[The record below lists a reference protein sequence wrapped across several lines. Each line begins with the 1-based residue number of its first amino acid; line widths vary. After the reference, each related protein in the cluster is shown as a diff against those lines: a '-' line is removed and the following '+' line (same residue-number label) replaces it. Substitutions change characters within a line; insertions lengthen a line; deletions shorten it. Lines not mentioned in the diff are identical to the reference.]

1 MSDMRIHADAT
12 RAAPLVRFGRYL
24 ADNPVIP
31 LIAFLLLLIVVLEV
45 MRPGIVLPVRVGRAE
60 VISSFWVG
68 NLIKFAIPLAMLA
81 ACQVLTMLTAGIDL
95 SAGVVATCAAYVCA
109 TLTPVLANGTGMDAL
124 TAMVAS
130 VAIAL
135 LVGALVGLL
144 NGFGVGVVR
153 VHPLIMTLGTGL
165 IATGCLQVYQRFV
178 ISTGTMIPPFL
189 EWLGTGRT
197 FGMPNGLFLFVP
209 FALFVLGLMRFTGF
223 GRLLFALGSNAQAA
237 KLSGVRSWQVLIALY
252 TLSGMIAALTG
263 LLYLGMIRT
272 PSLSLAN
279 PLMLPSVAA
288 AVIGGTSIFG
298 GRGSFAGAIVGA
310 LILRVIDTM
319 LTLLQMPEGA
329 RIALFGLIIL
339 LVTALYVRI
348 TGTR

>member
-1 MSDMRIHADAT
+1 MSDQPRIHADAAVESG
-12 RAAPLVRFGRYL
+12 RKRFGRYL

-31 LIAFLLLLIVVLEV
+31 LIAFLILLIVVLEI
-45 MRPGIVLPVRVGRAE
+45 MRPGIVTPFRAGRDGI
-60 VISSFWVG
+60 ISTFWVG

-81 ACQVLTMLTAGIDL
+81 ACQVLTMLTAGIDM
-95 SAGVVATCAAYVCA
+95 SAGILATVAAFVCA
-109 TLTPVLANGTGMDAL
+109 TLSPLIG
-124 TAMVAS
+124 VAPA
-130 VAIAL
+130 VFIAL
-135 LVGALVGLL
+135 STGVVAGLV

-178 ISTGTMIPPFL
+178 ISTGTLIPETL

-197 FGMPNGLFLFVP
+197 AGMPNGLFVFIP
-209 FALFVLGLMRFTGF
+209 FAATILYIMRYTGF
-223 GRLLFALGSNAQAA
+223 GRLLFALGSNEAA
-237 KLSGVRSWQVLIALY
+237 TKLSGVRSWQVYLALY
-252 TLSGMIAALTG
+252 ALSGLIAALAG

-279 PLMLPSVAA
+279 PLLLPSVAA

-348 TGTR
+348 TGAR